1 MLSAVTVFS
10 GAAGGAATAAVFGAL
25 GVAVPESPRLAI
37 GTLLALLLLI
47 LSVISPHRLPQL
59 NRETRQRLLE
69 QGPIRWASINGFL
82 LGTGLSSRI
91 GYWLFYAVP
100 VGCFVLASP
109 SVAAGIGAEYG
120 LVRLGIASYLGM
132 WMHLHPDRMSQL
144 SRALLSQRETTR
156 RLSQGVGTLITAA
169 LALAV
174 GL

>member
-1 MLSAVTVFS
+1 VLAAVTLIC

-25 GVAVPESPRLAI
+25 GVVVPDSPRSGI
-37 GTLLALLLLI
+37 GTVLALLLLI

-59 NRETRQRLLE
+59 NRETGQRLLE
-69 QGPIRWASINGFL
+69 QGQIRWAAINGFL

-91 GYWLFYAVP
+91 GYWLFYAVL

-120 LVRLGIASYLGM
+120 IVRLGIAGSLGV
-132 WMHLHPDRMSQL
+132 WMHLHPDRMGQM
-144 SRALLSQRETTR
+144 SRALLLQRQTTR
-156 RLSQGVGTLITAA
+156 RLSQRVSALIAAA
-169 LALAV
+169 LALAI